1 MSNNISYN
9 ELVIKFANV
18 NGSGSAS
25 ANTFCAKSLYR
36 MGIPIS
42 AKNVFPSNIQGL
54 PTWYEITVSESGK
67 LARKEKIDVMIAM
80 NAQTYKTD
88 IEAVNVGG
96 TFIYDNSIKRQF
108 SRDDIRV
115 IGIPIAR
122 LCAQEYSDARQRQ
135 LFKNIVY
142 LGSLSLLI
150 GIDLDVIEKLL
161 SEQFKSKKNLLEA
174 FDILLNDKNF
184 RDQQILDVKK
194 CLPEIQS
201 KTNPYDICEK
211 RITEIISTTT

>member
-1 MSNNISYN
+1 
-9 ELVIKFANV
+9 
-18 NGSGSAS
+18 
-25 ANTFCAKSLYR
+25 

-161 SEQFKSKKNLLEA
+161 SEQFKSKKNLGKLGKNSISNLKNKIDSFLKKKQNIET
-174 FDILLNDKNF
+174 FLDGDK
-184 RDQQILDVKK
+184 
-194 CLPEIQS
+194 
-201 KTNPYDICEK
+201 
-211 RITEIISTTT
+211 ISRYY